1 LQLFELLFD
10 PRHNVLMTRLYG
22 TYVESDIM
30 LRDKAVARFVARCGV
45 ARGIMN
51 FSDIEAVDVS
61 MEAVVRRSAGPALL
75 EGQARV
81 IVAPREPLW
90 ALNRIFA
97 AHQLYRRGTEP
108 ILVRSLEEAYRALAI
123 ADPAFERVEADAASR
138 LEGVALGVL
147 AGIESARGATDTE
160 ERERTRRKMLRLL
173 DTVLTRAP
181 GARRPGAAITLSDV
195 LNAAL
200 GSATVSDADL
210 TATCTS
216 CNGRQP
222 LSRYTISAGRETTY
236 ACPDCGHV
244 MVVLAAAEESQPEPS
259 PPGYELGRFIV
270 RTTGDIE
277 CPGAMLPKCE
287 P

>member
-22 TYVESDIM
+22 TYVESDIA

-75 EGQARV
+75 DGQARV

-108 ILVRSLEEAYRALAI
+108 ILVRSLEEAYQALSI
-123 ADPAFERVEADAASR
+123 AEPAFERLEADAASR

-147 AGIESARGATDTE
+147 AGIESARGTTDAE

-173 DTVLTRAP
+173 DTVMTRPPA
-181 GARRPGAAITLSDV
+181 ARRRAAITLSDV

-210 TATCTS
+210 KTTCTS
-216 CNGRQP
+216 CNSRQP

-244 MVVLAAAEESQPEPS
+244 MVVLASAEDSQPEPS

-270 RTTGDIE
+270 RTAGDIE